1 MRIFYITFLPD
12 MSYPDLRIIV
22 LSPYCL
28 LRPTTNR
35 IYDMRM
41 SDALA
46 GHGAEVEIVY
56 PYTYMRDN
64 IRRAEI
70 PKMYGTR
77 FSVRERMHWTPLR
90 EHSPSWWRISW
101 IMFAF
106 SMTALRLRFFSGKRK
121 QTLVFSRDPNLLLPI
136 LLLMKWLGGRP
147 AIRTVFL
154 LAEMKDRKLYKW
166 VAKNSDFLLAGVS
179 ATKDAVRKLVDV
191 PEDRFMLALAPV
203 PAYPNDCT
211 KEEARQRIGYS
222 EKAPLVVYTGKLGLS
237 NREVRH
243 ILEAAGLEPN
253 YRFLFTG
260 GRASTVEAI
269 KAWCAERNIRN
280 VILTGFLN
288 DSTAIR
294 DYQLAADVLVSYYTS
309 EDHMVEFNYPQK
321 INEYLSTG
329 NPVVTPDFAATRDVI
344 NDRNVIF
351 VEPDDSKA
359 LLNGIRKAIEQPE
372 WAAGIAAQAKKDVA
386 PLSFDERTGAWLR
399 FVLKRD

>member
-1 MRIFYITFLPD
+1 MFRKEELAASHDKFLGATVHRVDEGMDTGPILAQAAFPNYGLQAFDRVLRTYRFIQDVLMVQVFRDLVSSASTLPARVCGSILFSPGWMRIFYITFLPD

-136 LLLMKWLGGRP
+136 LLLMKWLGSRP

-166 VAKNSDFLLAGVS
+166 VAKNSDFL
-179 ATKDAVRKLVDV
+179 
-191 PEDRFMLALAPV
+191 P
-203 PAYPNDCT
+203 
-211 KEEARQRIGYS
+211 
-222 EKAPLVVYTGKLGLS
+222 
-237 NREVRH
+237 
-243 ILEAAGLEPN
+243 
-253 YRFLFTG
+253 
-260 GRASTVEAI
+260 GR
-269 KAWCAERNIRN
+269 
-280 VILTGFLN
+280 
-288 DSTAIR
+288 
-294 DYQLAADVLVSYYTS
+294 
-309 EDHMVEFNYPQK
+309 
-321 INEYLSTG
+321 
-329 NPVVTPDFAATRDVI
+329 
-344 NDRNVIF
+344 
-351 VEPDDSKA
+351 
-359 LLNGIRKAIEQPE
+359 
-372 WAAGIAAQAKKDVA
+372 
-386 PLSFDERTGAWLR
+386 SFSDERRGSETG
-399 FVLKRD
+399 